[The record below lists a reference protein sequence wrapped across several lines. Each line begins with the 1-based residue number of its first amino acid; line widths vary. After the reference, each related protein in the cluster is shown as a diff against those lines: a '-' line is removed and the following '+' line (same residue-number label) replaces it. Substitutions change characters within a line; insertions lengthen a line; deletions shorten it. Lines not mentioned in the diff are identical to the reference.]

1 MDGAGDT
8 PELPAVAHLRAEAGP
23 MERTMSQDMREE
35 REDLKEAAE
44 QTLNVIMD
52 LSMDGKIKWVSAS
65 WKDVIGTD
73 PKTVKGK
80 PIEGLVLDEN
90 KDVFKQAVESMSK
103 DDTKSQII
111 RFRVALGPASKL
123 LPQPIDGTEAEA
135 EAEVSRTDLD
145 TRLEDEYGTIDL
157 EGQGIMV
164 YDRRSGGE
172 SHVSARGACQYS
184 IF

>member
-8 PELPAVAHLRAEAGP
+8 PELLPAVAHLRAEAAP
-23 MERTMSQDMREE
+23 MERTLSQDMREE

-52 LSMDGKIKWVSAS
+52 LSPEGKIKWVSAS
-65 WKDVIGTD
+65 WEDVIGTD
-73 PKTVKGK
+73 PGEVTGK
-80 PIEGLVLDEN
+80 PIEELILDEN
-90 KDVFKQAVESMSK
+90 KGMFKDAVESMSK

-123 LPQPIDGTEAEA
+123 LPVPLDETEQENAPQ
-135 EAEVSRTDLD
+135 DLNS
-145 TRLEDEYGTIDL
+145 RLEEGYGTIDL

-164 YDRRSGGE
+164 FDRRSGGE
-172 SHVSARGACQYS
+172 SHVSAHHNVNEAQVY
-184 IF
+184 

>member
-8 PELPAVAHLRAEAGP
+8 PELPAVAHLRVEAGP
-23 MERTMSQDMREE
+23 MERTMSQAMREE

-52 LSMDGKIKWVSAS
+52 LSLDGKIKWVSAS
-65 WKDVIGTD
+65 WEDVIGTD
-73 PKTVKGK
+73 PKKVKGR
-80 PIEGLVLDEN
+80 PIEELVLDEN
-90 KDVFKQAVESMSK
+90 KDMFKLAVESMSK

-123 LPQPIDGTEAEA
+123 LPQPFDETD
-135 EAEVSRTDLD
+135 AEVSRTDLD
-145 TRLEDEYGTIDL
+145 TRLDDEYGNIDL

-172 SHVSARGACQYS
+172 SHVSAR
-184 IF
+184 

>member
-23 MERTMSQDMREE
+23 MERTLSQDMREA
-35 REDLKEAAE
+35 RDDLKEAAE

-52 LSMDGKIKWVSAS
+52 LSPEGNIKWVSAS
-65 WKDVIGTD
+65 WEDVIGTD
-73 PKTVKGK
+73 PKVVTGK
-80 PIEGLVLDEN
+80 PIETLLLDEN
-90 KDVFKQAVESMSK
+90 KEIFKQAVESMSK

-123 LPQPIDGTEAEA
+123 LPVPVDETEQENAT
-135 EAEVSRTDLD
+135 TDLD
-145 TRLEDEYGTIDL
+145 TRLEDGYGTIDL

-172 SHVSARGACQYS
+172 SHVSARRA
-184 IF
+184 I

>member
-1 MDGAGDT
+1 MDGAGNT
-8 PELPAVAHLRAEAGP
+8 PQPLPAVAQLRAEAAP
-23 MERTMSQDMREE
+23 MERTLSQDMREE

-52 LSMDGKIKWVSAS
+52 LSPEGKIKWVSAS
-65 WKDVIGTD
+65 WADVVGTD
-73 PKTVKGK
+73 PKVVTGK
-80 PIEGLVLDEN
+80 PIEELILDEN
-90 KDVFKQAVESMSK
+90 KDIFTQAVESMSK

-123 LPQPIDGTEAEA
+123 LPQPVDETEQVNAA
-135 EAEVSRTDLD
+135 TDLD
-145 TRLEDEYGTIDL
+145 TRLEQGYGTIDL

-172 SHVSARGACQYS
+172 SHVSAHRVERL
-184 IF
+184 

>member
-1 MDGAGDT
+1 
-8 PELPAVAHLRAEAGP
+8 
-23 MERTMSQDMREE
+23 MSQDMREE

-52 LSMDGKIKWVSAS
+52 LSPDGKIKWVSAS
-65 WKDVIGTD
+65 WEDVIGTD
-73 PKTVKGK
+73 PLTVKGK
-80 PIEGLVLDEN
+80 PIEELVLDEN

-123 LPQPIDGTEAEA
+123 LPQPVDET
-135 EAEVSRTDLD
+135 EAEVSRTDLY
-145 TRLEDEYGTIDL
+145 TRLKDEYGTIDL

-172 SHVSARGACQYS
+172 SHVSTR
-184 IF
+184 